1 MTGPGTADASRMR
14 IAGIVLLALAGVAA
28 VVGLLT
34 LGGGGPSATNTAGPA
49 SASPAPLP
57 GATNVS
63 PPPAPPVAPPP
74 AAPAP
79 VSPPPEGPPVAAA
92 PIVVPDG
99 ADAGGAGGGSGSGES
114 PTATVPVRVLN
125 NSTITG
131 LADRAAGD
139 MRAKGWNVVEVGNY
153 PNGVIPVSTVYYR
166 PGTDEQAA
174 ADTVASE
181 LGIRAEPRFDGIEQA
196 SPGLIVIATNNW
208 GQNASS

>member
-34 LGGGGPSATNTAGPA
+34 LGGGGPSTTNTAGPA
-49 SASPAPLP
+49 SAEPLP
-57 GATNVS
+57 GAGNVS

-74 AAPAP
+74 AGPAP

-99 ADAGGAGGGSGSGES
+99 SADGDAGGGSGAGGS
-114 PTATVPVRVLN
+114 PATVPVRVLN

-181 LGIRAEPRFDGIEQA
+181 LGIRSAPRFDGIEQA
-196 SPGLIVIATNNW
+196 SPGLIVIATSNW
-208 GQNASS
+208 GQNAS

>member
-1 MTGPGTADASRMR
+1 MTGPGSADASRMR

-34 LGGGGPSATNTAGPA
+34 LGGGPSTSNTAGPA
-49 SASPAPLP
+49 SESPAPP
-57 GATNVS
+57 PSPS

-74 AAPAP
+74 ASPAPA
-79 VSPPPEGPPVAAA
+79 SRAPEGPPVAAA

-99 ADAGGAGGGSGSGES
+99 SDGGDAGRASGGGSSY
-114 PTATVPVRVLN
+114 AAVPVRVLN

-153 PNGVIPVSTVYYR
+153 PNGIIPVSTVYFR
-166 PGTDEQAA
+166 PGTDEEPA
-174 ADTVASE
+174 ADAVASE
-181 LGIRAEPRFDGIEQA
+181 LGIRSQPRFDGIEQA

-208 GQNASS
+208 GQNAS